1 MSEPKRILL
10 TDNSFEAGGKRYIV
24 HSTLN
29 IERYRVL
36 EELQVRSR
44 FGKSFADL
52 HRGFEKVVELINKG
66 KRFEADIALN
76 NMMQGTARALN
87 KQHDPLIL
95 ICTLFCCEEGQP
107 RTGWDEEAANETIK
121 LWSEEGYP
129 VEDFLFLGLHFVRLY
144 QLGSLQESPDIL
156 EESQESQSQD

>member
-52 HRGFEKVVELINKG
+52 HRGFERVVELINKG

-107 RTGWDEEAANETIK
+107 RTGWDEEAANETVKI
-121 LWSEEGYP
+121 WSEEGYP
-129 VEDFLFLGLHFVRLY
+129 VEDFLYLGLHFVRHY
-144 QLGSLQESPDIL
+144 QLGLLP
-156 EESQESQSQD
+156 ESQDTSEENQEDQSQD